1 MKITTWLCASA
12 VAFACALVDARA
24 VVADDAVR
32 KAVLRVEHAR
42 PLPISRLDLPPDDLG
57 FAGGRVGTSDNAT
70 TGQFLNQVFETEYV
84 SVPPEEASAAMEA
97 LIADGH
103 QFIVTMAE
111 APTLLEL
118 ADAAQDRALLFNA
131 TAPDNALR
139 NAECRANVVHPG
151 LSRGMQADALAQFL
165 VFKRWTRW
173 FLIEGSHPRDT
184 AMADAYR
191 AAAEK
196 FGARIVET
204 RVFEDTGGARRT
216 DSGHVQVQA
225 QLPVFTQRA
234 PEHDVVILADESQVF
249 AAHMPYHTWD
259 ARPVAG
265 SAGLRPVIWHPA
277 QEAWGGTQ
285 LHTRFTRQIGREMRE
300 EDYAVWLAMRILGE
314 AATRSG
320 SQDFATMRE
329 AILGG
334 ALEFAGFKGQSMT
347 LRDWDHQIR
356 QPVVLAADNIVV
368 SVSPQDEFLHQF
380 SPLDTLGTDRPET
393 GCRK

>member
-1 MKITTWLCASA
+1 MKFTTWLCASA
-12 VAFACALVDARA
+12 LAVALGFGG
-24 VVADDAVR
+24 VASASEAVR
-32 KAVLRVEHAR
+32 AAVLRVEHPV
-42 PLPISRLDLPPDDLG
+42 PLPISRLDLPTEDRG

-70 TGQFLNQVFETEYV
+70 TGQFLGQVFETEYV
-84 SVPPEEASAAMEA
+84 SVPPEGALDALEA
-97 LIADGH
+97 LIADDH
-103 QFIVTMAE
+103 RLIVTLAD
-111 APTLLEL
+111 APTLLML
-118 ADAAQDRALLFNA
+118 ADAAQDAALLFNA
-131 TAPDNALR
+131 TAADTALR
-139 NAECRANVVHPG
+139 NEDCRANVVHVG

-184 AMADAYR
+184 ALADAYR

-196 FGARIVET
+196 FGARIVEA

-234 PEHDVVILADESQVF
+234 RDHDVVIVADESQVF

-265 SAGLRPVIWHPA
+265 SAGLRPVIWHAA

-285 LHTRFTRQIGREMRE
+285 LHSRFTRQIGREMRE
-300 EDYAVWLAMRILGE
+300 EDYATWLAMRIIGE
-314 AATRSG
+314 AATRAG
-320 SQDFATMRE
+320 SMEFDSIRT
-329 AILGG
+329 AILSGD
-334 ALEFAGFKGQSMT
+334 LDFAGFKGQPLS

-356 QPVVLAADNIVV
+356 QPVVLGADNVVV

-393 GCRK
+393 LCQF